1 MILTGH
7 RIATGVSAGDITI
20 DPFIPEYVEP
30 NSYRVTLGSRLLD
43 CATDM
48 LDARSVPPMAPRV
61 LADVGR
67 VLEPGRFYLGE
78 TGEILGSTRF
88 ASTLYATRSL
98 ASIGMWLHFSAPL
111 GHTGAVIRWTLE
123 IRVAQR
129 IVVYPGM
136 IIGKI
141 AFWHTQGKPV
151 RYRGRYQDS
160 TTVRRS
166 ALRDDRLFHRART
179 R

>member
-7 RIATGVSAGDITI
+7 RIETGVSAGDITI
-20 DPFIPEYVEP
+20 DPFIPEHLEP
-30 NSYRVTLGSRLLD
+30 NSYRVTLGSRLLA
-43 CATDM
+43 CTTDV
-48 LDARSVPPMAPRV
+48 LDARSVPPMDSSV
-61 LADVGR
+61 LPDAGR

-123 IRVAQR
+123 IRVAQQ

-136 IIGKI
+136 TIGKI
-141 AFWHTQGKPV
+141 AFWQTQGDPIGYCG
-151 RYRGRYQDS
+151 RYRDS

-166 ALRDDRLFHRART
+166 ALRDDRLFHREKAS
-179 R
+179 